1 MRPRFVIHIGP
12 HKTGS
17 TFLQLCFRNKHAVL
31 LERGVLF
38 PRLWEHS
45 PASPSHSGF
54 TQRLERG
61 EFGELAAELSSVITP
76 SVNTV
81 LISSENLSILDLPA
95 VQGLRDVVAG
105 SAVEFV
111 FYLRR
116 WSDLLPSSFQER
128 VKQGAPRPLPDYALA
143 HLKNPF
149 ASRLL
154 NWELKTAPFRE
165 VFGEASIRTV
175 CYSVLRD
182 REQDIFRHFARSFLG
197 WDDAPASIV
206 AAVNESRGV
215 AEIELLRALN
225 AMAARRGLPE
235 NSTLRDR
242 FDVMRPS
249 FNLEPIYAAL
259 ENYRD
264 TLIFRDEW
272 EPLATLHER
281 LVERF
286 RPSLVAPHPP
296 AKLFRP
302 KRRDL
307 SFFAAD
313 YLAEPGIVDAVRH
326 IFEALSDPAA
336 ATRTAAAAR

>member
-17 TFLQLCFRNKHAVL
+17 TFLQLCFRDHRAAL

-38 PRLWEHS
+38 AALWEHS
-45 PASPSHSGF
+45 PGSPSHSGF
-54 TQRLERG
+54 ARRLANG
-61 EFGELAAELSSVITP
+61 QFGELAGELNSLLTP
-76 SVNTV
+76 SVHTV
-81 LISSENLSILDLPA
+81 LISSEDLSVLELPA
-95 VQGLRDVVAG
+95 VQGLRDVIAG

-128 VKQGAPRPLPDYALA
+128 VKQGASRPLPDYALA

-149 ASRLL
+149 TSRLL

-165 VFGEASIRTV
+165 VFGEASLRTV

-182 REQDIFRHFARSFLG
+182 REQDLFKHFARTFLG
-197 WDDAPASIV
+197 WDDAPVGV
-206 AAVNESRGV
+206 AAAINESRNAPEV
-215 AEIELLRALN
+215 ELLRALN
-225 AMAARRGLPE
+225 AMSARRGLPE
-235 NSTLRDR
+235 NSAVRDR
-242 FDVMRPS
+242 FDLARGS
-249 FNLEPIYAAL
+249 FDLDPIYAAI

-264 TLIFRDEW
+264 TLIFRDDW
-272 EPLATLHER
+272 EPLAILHER
-281 LVERF
+281 LFESF
-286 RPSLVAPHPP
+286 RATLVAPHPP

-307 SFFAAD
+307 PFYAAD
-313 YLAEPGIVDAVRH
+313 YLAEPGIADAVRG
-326 IFEALSDPAA
+326 IFEALSRPEPALP
-336 ATRTAAAAR
+336 